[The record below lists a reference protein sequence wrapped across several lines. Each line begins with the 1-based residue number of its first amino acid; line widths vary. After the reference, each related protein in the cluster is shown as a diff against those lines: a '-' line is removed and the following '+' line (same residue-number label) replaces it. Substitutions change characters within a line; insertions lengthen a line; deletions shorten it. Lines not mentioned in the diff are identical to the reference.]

1 MEALPLNGVFTTLA
15 DLPEDTGVLESAGL
29 LSVAG
34 GDFDRLCPATESYAE
49 VPVRRAMNDV
59 DYLLF
64 ERVAMARCEEAFSQL
79 YDRFSRRVYALLR
92 QMMRSEEDAQDL
104 LQEVF
109 LLIWN
114 KAPEFFESRGN
125 PSSWILTVARNRAVD
140 EMRSKRYR
148 NKRSEESLMVGD
160 DGPELHTLIE
170 TRNTPD
176 AHMATK
182 EAQYEI
188 RRAMKRLTTDQ
199 RELVDLAYFAGMS
212 YSEIAERKGIPLSTV
227 KTRMR
232 QSFVKLA
239 SVVKPRM

>member
-1 MEALPLNGVFTTLA
+1 ME
-15 DLPEDTGVLESAGL
+15 TGVLDAAGFPTAAGDDIDRPSSAA
-29 LSVAG
+29 LSFT
-34 GDFDRLCPATESYAE
+34 DTPA
-49 VPVRRAMNDV
+49 RRCANEV

-64 ERVAMARCEEAFSQL
+64 ERVAMARSEAAFSEL

-92 QMMRSEEDAQDL
+92 QMMRSDEDAQDL

-125 PSSWILTVARNRAVD
+125 PASWILTVARNRAVD

-148 NKRSEESLMVGD
+148 NKRSEETLVMGEER
-160 DGPELHTLIE
+160 PEIQSLIE
-170 TRNTPD
+170 TRNTPE
-176 AHMATK
+176 AQLASK
-182 EAQYEI
+182 EAQFEI
-188 RRAMKRLTTDQ
+188 RRALKTLTIDQ
-199 RELVDLAYFAGMS
+199 RELVDLAYFGGLS

-227 KTRMR
+227 KTRMK

-239 SVVKPRM
+239 RVVKPRM